1 MTFIELYQIAHEM
14 LELYCPNA
22 TGHYKNQTARMM
34 INTARYFTGATN
46 KCLVED
52 YMRTLAEA
60 FANGYDCR
68 RFQ

>member
-1 MTFIELYQIAHEM
+1 MTFVELYQIAHEM

-22 TGHYKNQTARMM
+22 AGHYKNQTARMM

-60 FANGYDCR
+60 FANGYDCK